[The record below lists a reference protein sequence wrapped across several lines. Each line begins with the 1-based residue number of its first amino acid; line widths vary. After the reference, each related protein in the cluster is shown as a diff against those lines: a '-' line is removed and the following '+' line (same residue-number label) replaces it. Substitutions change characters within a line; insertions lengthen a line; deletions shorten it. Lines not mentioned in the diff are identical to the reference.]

1 MKYLLLAIL
10 FVSCATTVPPRD
22 ILIIEK
28 PYYDIVIDEKLFQSS
43 DAGLNLAD
51 RIRYAG
57 DEFENTNVNVFIR
70 NNGGSVR
77 ILLDL
82 IEATKKRTY
91 KTTCYVERALSASFT
106 FMLTYCDKIYPLLD
120 FDIGTHFVYNGGD
133 VDDVSLRYTHILA
146 KIEAQIT
153 GFPVDYWI
161 SKTRS
166 RLGGRNEMVRLSHS
180 QIKKLNIADKV
191 VIFE

>member
-10 FVSCATTVPPRD
+10 FVSCASTVPPRD
-22 ILIIEK
+22 ILIIERPK
-28 PYYDIVIDEKLFQSS
+28 YDIIIDEELFQST
-43 DAGLNLAD
+43 DVGLNLAD

-57 DEFENTNVNVFIR
+57 DEFENTNVNVFMR

-82 IEATKKRTY
+82 IKATESRTY

-106 FMLTYCDKIYPLLD
+106 FMLTYCDKIYPLFD

-133 VDDVSLRYTHILA
+133 VDDVSLRYTRILA
-146 KIEAQIT
+146 KIEAQVT

-166 RLGGRNEMVRLSHS
+166 RFGGRNKMVRLSHS